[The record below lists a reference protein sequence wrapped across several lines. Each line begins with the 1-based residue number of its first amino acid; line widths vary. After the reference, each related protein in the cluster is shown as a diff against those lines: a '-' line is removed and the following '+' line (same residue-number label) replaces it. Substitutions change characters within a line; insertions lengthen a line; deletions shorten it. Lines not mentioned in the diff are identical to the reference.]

1 MVGLVLRDELQTA
14 RYVTVVLP
22 TLCWVRT
29 SDRCLNETPRVQAQ
43 SGRSAAAC
51 RRLQG
56 GWEVR
61 AAVCHSSSTCRKSNT
76 LAFSGRIHLGT
87 RNHWCLPGEYI
98 LETAIHWRFP
108 GKCILETAARWRFP
122 GEYIE
127 EKTTRW
133 RLTLAFSG

>member
-76 LAFSGRIHLGT
+76 LAFSGRIHLGK
-87 RNHWCLPGEYI
+87 RNH
-98 LETAIHWRFP
+98 
-108 GKCILETAARWRFP
+108 WRFP
-122 GEYIE
+122 GEYIQE
-127 EKTTRW
+127 RETIGVFRANIFW
-133 RLTLAFSG
+133 RQLYIGVSGQMHFGNSCTLAFSGRIY